1 MLMDRCNP
9 TGIPSVEPPIRT
21 VLPFTHYNHCT
32 MDLTDSVAVVTGA
45 SSGLGTHFAESL
57 IEHGAVVYG
66 LARSTDKLDA
76 LRDDLGSQFHPVE
89 CDVRDED
96 QVHEAFETVRNESGR
111 IHVLLNNAGLGQFGP
126 VEDLP
131 LEDWDVQMDT
141 NVRGV
146 FLCTREVVP
155 TMRKQN
161 DETGF
166 GGHIVNV
173 ASIAGLLG
181 NPNLTAYNASKFG
194 LRGFSEA
201 LMKEVREDGI
211 RVTCM
216 YPGSIETKFFD
227 VAGVEMT
234 DNPLQPE
241 DVAATVLHILK
252 SPANH
257 LISEVVMRPLRPR
270 G

>member
-1 MLMDRCNP
+1 
-9 TGIPSVEPPIRT
+9 
-21 VLPFTHYNHCT
+21 

-45 SSGLGTHFAESL
+45 SSGLGTHLSTSL
-57 IEHGAVVYG
+57 IDRGATVYG
-66 LARSTDKLDA
+66 LARSTDKLEA
-76 LRDDLGSQFHPVE
+76 LQNDLGDAFRPLS

-96 QVHEAFETVRNESGR
+96 AVADAFDTVRDESGR
-111 IHVLLNNAGLGQFGP
+111 LDVLLNNAGLGQFGP
-126 VEDLP
+126 VDDLP
-131 LEDWDVQMDT
+131 LDDWDVQMDT
-141 NVRGV
+141 NLRGV
-146 FLCTREVVP
+146 FLCTREAVP
-155 TMRKQN
+155 TMREQN
-161 DETGF
+161 EETGF

-194 LRGFSEA
+194 LRGFSES
-201 LMKEVREDGI
+201 LMKEVRDDGI
-211 RVTCM
+211 RVTCL
-216 YPGSIETKFFD
+216 YPGSIETNFFD

-241 DVAATVLHILK
+241 DVSATVMHVLE

-257 LISEVVMRPLRPR
+257 LISEIVMRPLRPR